1 MSTLPLHPAIVHL
14 PLGLAFVLPL
24 VAAALA
30 LAVWRQRLPRTAFAV
45 VVGLQAVLVAGGVA
59 AMQLGERDAK
69 QVEAIVGEPA
79 VEAHEERAEAFVWV
93 AGIVLAVSAA
103 ALLLPGKLG
112 TGAAA
117 LTVAGTLAVTG
128 LAIRTGE
135 AGGELVYRAGAASAW
150 LVPTAPGGARA
161 PAVLKAAHEDDD

>member
-30 LAVWRQRLPRTAFAV
+30 LAVWRRRLPRSAFAV
-45 VVGLQAVLVAGGVA
+45 VVGLQAVLVAGGVI

-135 AGGELVYRAGAASAW
+135 AGGELVYRAGAASAFRS
-150 LVPTAPGGARA
+150 TAPGGARA